1 MKYVVTVP
9 AKSQTFV
16 RLIAPLSTLTLRKF
30 ALYRCQIS
38 MSMAVSS
45 AGNTFKG
52 GGVIHMRM
60 PTPFT
65 MTIMFLSTLRPPRYD
80 THGELDQ
87 DECNLCAA

>member
-52 GGVIHMRM
+52 GVVIPMRM

-65 MTIMFLSTLRPPRYD
+65 MIITSISTLKQPRYA
-80 THGELDQ
+80 TYGELDK
-87 DECNLCAA
+87 DESDFCAS